1 MTKRIRK
8 NNTPSSAA
16 AQKPA
21 EEKDII
27 ISFFTNIWKSCKK
40 HKNAVLT
47 ALVILVVAGV
57 IGYAYTAYTQRRAE
71 DSWAAYYQA
80 QLALMSGNEAAG
92 LEKFDALAKDF
103 PGTAAANYGQLLKGD
118 ILYSNENY
126 AQAVDV
132 YRPLVNAKQEM
143 ARTAATLSLAAALQ
157 ATNDYQGAIDTASNF
172 IAHNS
177 ESFAL
182 PQAYLTL
189 AMSQELAG
197 KKQEALDA
205 YKYLLEN
212 YTKTYF
218 GSVAKDKITDL
229 QKQK

>member
-8 NNTPSSAA
+8 NNIETSA
-16 AQKPA
+16 QPA
-21 EEKDII
+21 EEKDILV
-27 ISFFTNIWKSCKK
+27 SFFTNIWKSCKK
-40 HKNAVLT
+40 HKTTVLT
-47 ALVILVVAGV
+47 VLAILLAVVV
-57 IGYAYTAYTQRRAE
+57 IGYAYNAYTHKRSE
-71 DSWAAYYQA
+71 DSWTAYYKA
-80 QLALMSGNEAAG
+80 QMALFYGDTQSGMQQ
-92 LEKFDALAKDF
+92 FDTLAKDF
-103 PGTAAANYGQLLKGD
+103 PNTPAANYGQLLKGD
-118 ILYSNENY
+118 ILYSRENY

-143 ARTAATLSLAAALQ
+143 VRTAASLSLAAALQ
-157 ATNDYQGAIDTASNF
+157 ATNDYQGSADVAANF

-177 ESFAL
+177 KSFAL

-218 GSVAKDKITDL
+218 GAVAKDKIADL
-229 QKQK
+229 QKNN